1 MFHSIRWRIAVPY
14 AILIVA
20 AMSVLGL
27 YLSGF
32 IQRTYLND
40 LETGLTTQARMVGDA
55 VASILP
61 QGGSTNDLDLAAK
74 HWAQILG
81 GRVTIIGLDGTVWGE
96 SDEDRTK
103 MENHLTRPEVSA
115 ALTNGQGSSTRLS
128 ATVGYQMMYTAV
140 LVKDGDQP
148 VGVVRVALPLQ
159 QIESNLNHLRE
170 VFFSFTL
177 VVALLAILL
186 AVFIANRIA
195 QPVLQLTEAVRHLA
209 SGEETDQ
216 PLASSVDE
224 VGQLTQAFNNMALQ
238 LRTQINALETERG
251 KLAAVLQEMTD
262 GVLIVDREGIIQLI
276 NPAAERMFGTIQKD
290 AIGNTL
296 VETLRHHQPFELWQR
311 SRDTGNVQS
320 ASFEVGSKKL
330 SLQGTAAPLEQS
342 LPGSTL
348 LLFQDMT
355 RQRQIE
361 TMRRDFISNVSH
373 ELRTPLAALK
383 ALTETLQTGALEDP
397 PAAHRFL
404 EQMET
409 EVDALSLMVTE
420 LLELSRIESGR
431 VPLER
436 KPTRPLDIVNPA
448 YERLRLQAERANLT
462 MVIEC
467 PEDLPL
473 VLADATR
480 VQQVV
485 TNLLHNAIK
494 FTPPEGKVIVS
505 AQHFDNSIQ
514 FSVKDTGV
522 GISPEDLPRIFE
534 RFYKVDRARA
544 KSGTGL
550 GLAIARHLVE
560 AHGGKIWAESEL
572 SKGSTFYFTIPL
584 A

>member
-1 MFHSIRWRIAVPY
+1 MFRSIRWRIALPY
-14 AILIVA
+14 TILIIS
-20 AMSVLGL
+20 AMSVLGF

-32 IQRTYLND
+32 IESTYKNN
-40 LETGLTTQARMVGDA
+40 LEAELATQARMIGNV
-55 VASILP
+55 VAPILP
-61 QGGSTNDLDLAAK
+61 LGGSTNDLDQAAK
-74 HWAQILG
+74 HWAEILG

-96 SDEDRTK
+96 SNEDRTN

-115 ALTNGQGSSTRLS
+115 ALANGQGSSERLS
-128 ATVGYQMMYTAV
+128 ATVGYQMMYTAI

-148 VGVVRVALPLQ
+148 AGIVRVALPLQ
-159 QIESNLNHLRE
+159 QIEANINHLRR
-170 VFFSFTL
+170 VFISFTL
-177 VVALLAILL
+177 IVTVLAIVL
-186 AVFIANRIA
+186 AVFIANRTS

-209 SGEETDQ
+209 SGDETDH
-216 PLASSVDE
+216 PVAYRVDE
-224 VGQLTQAFNNMALQ
+224 IGQLTQAFNSMSVK
-238 LRTQINALETERG
+238 LRAQITALETERG

-262 GVLIVDREGIIQLI
+262 GVLIIDEEGVIQLI
-276 NPAAERMFGTIQKD
+276 NPAAERMFGTLHKD
-290 AIGNTL
+290 AIGNSL
-296 VETLRHHQPFELWQR
+296 VETLRHHQPFDLWQR
-311 SRDTGNVQS
+311 CRDTGDVQT
-320 ASFEVGSKKL
+320 ASFEVGSQKL
-330 SLQGTAAPLEQS
+330 FLFGMAAPLEQS
-342 LPGSTL
+342 LPGNTL

-361 TMRRDFISNVSH
+361 SMRRDFVSNVSH

-383 ALTETLQTGALEDP
+383 ALTETLQTGALDDP

-436 KPTRPLDIVNPA
+436 KPTRPLDIINPA
-448 YERLRLQAERANLT
+448 CERLRLQAERARLSLQ
-462 MVIEC
+462 IEC

-473 VLADATR
+473 VLADAAR

-485 TNLLHNAIK
+485 TNLLHNAIR
-494 FTPPEGKVIVS
+494 FTPPEGRVIVS
-505 AQHFDNSIQ
+505 AQRANHTIQ
-514 FSVKDTGV
+514 FSINDTGV

-544 KSGTGL
+544 TSGTGL

-560 AHGGKIWAESEL
+560 AHGGKIWAESAL
-572 SKGSTFYFTIPL
+572 GQGSTFFFTIPL